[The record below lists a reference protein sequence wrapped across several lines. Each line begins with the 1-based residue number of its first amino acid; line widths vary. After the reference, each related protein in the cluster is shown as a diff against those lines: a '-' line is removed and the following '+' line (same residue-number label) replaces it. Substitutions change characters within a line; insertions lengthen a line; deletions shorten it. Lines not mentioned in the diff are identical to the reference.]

1 MGCAALSK
9 GRGID
14 CSRSLGGVKTV
25 YLVNFEDVS
34 GLTVVDRLVTEF
46 SIANNNPHPY
56 PHSEIYQFH
65 LPRRGGSVVEV
76 INADVNS
83 PTKAVYYSQG
93 LTINLDKLDQCGQ
106 AILKELGEAKL
117 MAFVELNQ
125 LHTTGLL
132 AGYNKVVLLGEK
144 NGLRLNS
151 GSGTSGDNWSA
162 HNGYEWILTGEEKK
176 PMPMMNPIEQ
186 TEEYQFDEIID
197 DCLRL

>member
-34 GLTVVDRLVTEF
+34 VLTVVDRLVAAFTIDEPF
-46 SIANNNPHPY
+46 VAKYSD
-56 PHSEIYQFH
+56 IYQFH

-93 LTINLDKLDQCGQ
+93 LTINLDKLDRCTQTL
-106 AILKELGEAKL
+106 LKELGEAKL

-125 LHTTGLL
+125 LHTTGPL
-132 AGYNKVVLLGEK
+132 AGYNKVVLLGET

-176 PMPMMNPIEQ
+176 PMPMMLPIE
-186 TEEYQFDEIID
+186 EAEAYNFNEIID
-197 DCLRL
+197 VCRRS

>member
-14 CSRSLGGVKTV
+14 CSKGLGGVKTV
-25 YLVNFEDVS
+25 YLVNFEEVFNF
-34 GLTVVDRLVTEF
+34 TVVDRLVTSLF
-46 SIANNNPHPY
+46 VGDGVVPRGD
-56 PHSEIYQFH
+56 IYQVD

-93 LTINLDKLDQCGQ
+93 LTINLDKLDTCTQEM
-106 AILKELGEAKL
+106 LKELGKAKL
-117 MAFVELNQ
+117 MAFVVLNQ
-125 LHTTGLL
+125 LRPSYTVPSIMV
-132 AGYNKVVLLGEK
+132 NQVVLLGEK

-176 PMPMMNPIEQ
+176 PMPMMYPIDS
-186 TEEYQFDEIID
+186 EYYDYFSIID
-197 DCLRL
+197 TCITP